1 MVGEI
6 YDEDDEDDFVF
17 AEDSITLQD
26 DGTFLIRGDAD
37 LEDVDAVLGLNLD
50 EEEVLKEFGT
60 LSGFLCF
67 CAGEIPKEGDF
78 VMSRG
83 WNFEVIEV
91 DSKRI
96 FQLRVERLLGF
107 FEGEEGEDEDDNS
120 VLGFFRTELSS
131 RNDNDEESAAEIEAN
146 GDVSGVGDDDE
157 ALLAAVEA
165 ASLHGITLAEAVSQ
179 QAQVSST
186 KEASRVERLV
196 EQNEMK
202 AAEIMSE
209 KQSVE

>member
-1 MVGEI
+1 
-6 YDEDDEDDFVF
+6 
-17 AEDSITLQD
+17 
-26 DGTFLIRGDAD
+26 
-37 LEDVDAVLGLNLD
+37 
-50 EEEVLKEFGT
+50 
-60 LSGFLCF
+60 
-67 CAGEIPKEGDF
+67 
-78 VMSRG
+78 MSRG

-91 DSKRI
+91 DAKRI
-96 FQLRVERLLGF
+96 FQVRVERLLGF

-120 VLGFFRTELSS
+120 VLGFLRTELSS

-165 ASLHGITLAEAVSQ
+165 ASRHGITLAEAVSQ

>member
-67 CAGEIPKEGDF
+67 CAGEIPMEGDF

-96 FQLRVERLLGF
+96 FQVRVERLLGF
-107 FEGEEGEDEDDNS
+107 FEGEEGEDQD
-120 VLGFFRTELSS
+120 
-131 RNDNDEESAAEIEAN
+131 DNDEESAAEIDAN
-146 GDVSGVGDDDE
+146 GDISGVGDDDE

-165 ASLHGITLAEAVSQ
+165 ASRHGITLAEAVSQ

-202 AAEIMSE
+202 AAEIMS
-209 KQSVE
+209 KTIG